1 MIEMLVGLEVT
12 DDKNYTLYREAMTP
26 ILTGIGGGF
35 GYDLKI
41 AEVLKSESE
50 SKINRVFTIF
60 FPNEEIMNAFFNDS
74 HYLEIKK
81 KYFEGAVSST
91 TIMASYKKAQK

>member
-12 DDKNYTLYREAMTP
+12 DDKNYAQYREAMSP

-41 AEVLKSESE
+41 SEVLKSESE
-50 SKINRVFTIF
+50 NKINRVFTIF
-60 FPNEEIMNAFFNDS
+60 FPSEEVMNAFFTDS

-81 KYFEGAVSST
+81 KFFEGAVSST
-91 TIMASYKKAQK
+91 TIMASYKKS